1 MGLFSRN
8 LAAPNVAYDVQAS
21 LAPLPSIESSIGLIN
36 GQLTA
41 TRAEC
46 MAVPVC
52 ARAVGIISS
61 SIAGIPLV
69 VRNKIDN
76 TLVVDPPRVI
86 AQPDPRV
93 PGAATYVW
101 LISDLILYGYA
112 YLRVMEIYSDTYR
125 IRSAE
130 RIDPARV
137 SIKTNTLGTEI
148 DGYYID
154 GAAIPDQGVGSLA
167 VFSGNDMGILNRAG
181 RTIRAG
187 FELERAAVMYA
198 REPVPTM
205 VLKSSGVALPA
216 DRIAKLLDSWG
227 AARRNRS
234 TAFLNAD
241 VTLETLGFDPSRLQL
256 NESRAYV
263 ATELARAMNIPAFYV
278 DADTGSSMTYS
289 NATTSRQTLLDF
301 SLRPVINQVEQR
313 LSMNDFVNSAQEVKY
328 NLDDYLRGS
337 AKERADVYKLLFD
350 MGAIT
355 SDEIRQAEDLI
366 NG

>member
-8 LAAPNVAYDVQAS
+8 MVAASVAYDVQAS
-21 LAPLPSIESSIGLIN
+21 LAPLPSIDTSVGILST
-36 GQLTA
+36 QQTA
-41 TRAEC
+41 TRSEA
-46 MAVPVC
+46 MAVPTC
-52 ARAVGIISS
+52 SRAVGIISS
-61 SIAGIPLV
+61 SISGIPLI
-69 VRNKIDN
+69 VRNKVDN
-76 TLVVDPPRVI
+76 TVIQDPPRVI
-86 AQPDPRV
+86 AQPDPRI

-101 LISDLILYGYA
+101 LVSDLILYGYG
-112 YLRVMEIYSDTYR
+112 YLRIMEIYSDTYR

-137 SIKTNTLGTEI
+137 SIRTNRLGTEI
-148 DGYYID
+148 EHYYID
-154 GAAIPDQGVGSLA
+154 GILVPDQGVGSLA
-167 VFSGNDMGILNRAG
+167 VFSGNDCGILHRAG

-205 VLKSSGVALPA
+205 VLKSNGVALPA

-256 NESRAYV
+256 NEARAYV
-263 ATELARAMNIPAFYV
+263 AVELARAMNIPAYFV
-278 DADTGSSMTYS
+278 DADTGTSMTYS
-289 NATTSRQTLLDF
+289 NATTARQTLLDF
-301 SLRPVINQVEQR
+301 SLRPVMVQIEQR
-313 LSMNDFVNSAQEVKY
+313 LSMSDFVNSAQEVKY

-337 AKERADVYKLLFD
+337 AKERADVYKVLFD
-350 MGAIT
+350 MGALT
-355 SDEIRQAEDLI
+355 SDEIRKAEDMI
-366 NG
+366 P